1 LSLFVLGT
9 VSARSQ
15 PFTLGASLGIPATRL
30 RGAVDSSDIRYQ
42 SYTNRY
48 LIGPTAERRL
58 PLGLEARCSGTT
70 ASGAQERFLRAST
83 LRTNGRS
90 SQWEF
95 PLLGKYRLPTNRRAP
110 SSTPASR
117 GTPSRASGNP

>member
-1 LSLFVLGT
+1 MRSLSLFVLGT

-48 LIGPTAERRL
+48 LIGPTAELRL
-58 PLGLEARCSGTT
+58 PLGLGVEARCTGTT
-70 ASGAQERFLRAST
+70 ASGAQELR
-83 LRTNGRS
+83 
-90 SQWEF
+90 
-95 PLLGKYRLPTNRRAP
+95 PKV
-110 SSTPASR
+110 
-117 GTPSRASGNP
+117 

>member
-1 LSLFVLGT
+1 MSLFVLGT

-58 PLGLEARCSGTT
+58 PLGLEARCTGTT
-70 ASGAQERFLRAST
+70 ASGAQERLLLAGTVQDQRPV
-83 LRTNGRS
+83 
-90 SQWEF
+90 QPVEF
-95 PLLGKYRLPTNRRAP
+95 PLLAKYRLPTNWRAP

>member
-1 LSLFVLGT
+1 L
-9 VSARSQ
+9 
-15 PFTLGASLGIPATRL
+15 LGAADR
-30 RGAVDSSDIRYQ
+30 SDIRYQ

-48 LIGPTAERRL
+48 LIGPTAELRL
-58 PLGLEARCSGTT
+58 PLGLGVEARRTGTI
-70 ASGAQERFLRAST
+70 ASRAQERFLLVST

-95 PLLGKYRLPTNRRAP
+95 PLLAKYRLPTNWRAP

-117 GTPSRASGNP
+117 GTRSRFSDNP